1 MRIRIQ
7 IYQIKNNLKSFPVVE
22 KKTKIAQKYLKNHE
36 ASKNFHNFFHE
47 ITFITNFL
55 AIVGYFSI
63 FPPGSEN

>member
-7 IYQIKNNLKSFPVVE
+7 IYQIKNNFEEFSCSW

-55 AIVGYFSI
+55 AIVSYFSI